1 MARVAHLMAI
11 ESPRVI
17 ADVVEIQ
24 EFPALAQAY
33 GVRGVPM
40 TVINGVVAFS
50 GAATEEVFVASLL
63 EVIDESQQDEEGR
76 DADEG

>member
-1 MARVAHLMAI
+1 MARVAHAMAI
-11 ESPRVI
+11 ESGRVT

-40 TVINGVVAFS
+40 TVVNGSVVFS
-50 GAATEEVFVASLL
+50 GAVTEQEFLSHLL
-63 EVIDESQQDEEGR
+63 EAVSEQEEGGEDR
-76 DADEG
+76 DAN

>member
-1 MARVAHLMAI
+1 MARVAHAMAI
-11 ESPRVI
+11 ESGRVT

-40 TVINGVVAFS
+40 TVVNGSVVFS
-50 GAATEEVFVASLL
+50 GAVTEQEFLSHLL
-63 EVIDESQQDEEGR
+63 EAVSEQEEGGEDR
-76 DADEG
+76 DAD

>member
-1 MARVAHLMAI
+1 MARVAHAMAI
-11 ESPRVI
+11 ESGRVT

-40 TVINGVVAFS
+40 TVVNGSVVFS
-50 GAATEEVFVASLL
+50 GAVTEQEFLSHLLEAVSEQEEGGEDRDATE
-63 EVIDESQQDEEGR
+63 G
-76 DADEG
+76 

>member
-1 MARVAHLMAI
+1 MAI
-11 ESPRVI
+11 ESPRVT

-40 TVINGVVAFS
+40 TVINGAVAFS
-50 GAATEEVFVASLL
+50 GAVTEEVFVSSLL
-63 EVIDESQQDEEGR
+63 EAISETSQDEDGQ
-76 DADEG
+76 DA

>member
-1 MARVAHLMAI
+1 MARVAHAMAI
-11 ESPRVI
+11 ESGRVT

-33 GVRGVPM
+33 GVRGVPL
-40 TVINGVVAFS
+40 TVINDSVAFS
-50 GAATEEVFVASLL
+50 GAMTEEVFLSRLL
-63 EVIDESQQDEEGR
+63 EAVAEGDETEEGG